1 MSGCTLTAVKLRQ
14 RSKSVAVVTA
24 IATKKTAIT
33 LHVGERTTD
42 EDAVNILAAAAA
54 AAAAAAVAGESGRGS
69 SCFIARTSPNYRSN
83 NDRSARRK
91 RRQYE
96 RRVCH

>member
-54 AAAAAAVAGESGRGS
+54 AAAAAGESGRGS

-83 NDRSARRK
+83 NDRSAGRK

>member
-54 AAAAAAVAGESGRGS
+54 AAAAVAGESGRGS

-83 NDRSARRK
+83 NDRSAEGK